1 MSDETLAGAVK
12 DAISHMPWVTDS
24 DKGLVRLA
32 LSYAEAIDEAVDL
45 GGQDAVKGLYLG
57 PHLLGALREIGGT
70 PTSRK
75 DLAVVENV
83 KGKLG
88 TLRALRGGKNDAA
101 EGTG

>member
-1 MSDETLAGAVK
+1 MSDDTLAGAVT

-32 LSYAEAIDEAVDL
+32 MSYAEAIDEALDI

-83 KGKLG
+83 KGKLQ
-88 TLRALRGGKNDAA
+88 ALRGGRNDAA
-101 EGTG
+101 REAG

>member
-1 MSDETLAGAVK
+1 MSDDTLAGAVK
-12 DAISHMPWVTDS
+12 GAIEHMPWVTDS

-32 LSYAEAIDEAVDL
+32 LSYAEAIDEAVDI

-83 KGKLG
+83 KGKLQ
-88 TLRALRGGKNDAA
+88 ALRGGRNDAA
-101 EGTG
+101 REAG